1 MTTNTSSEKTLKD
14 MLKNAV
20 HFGHRPSKWNPKMKS
35 FIHGKHSGVHV
46 FDLNQTASK
55 LKEAQTFLKSCSK
68 EGKVVLFVSTKQQ
81 AIEVVRDTAEEC
93 GMPYITHKWVPGL
106 LTNFGTIKQRI
117 KHLKDLKAQEL
128 SGEFEKYTKKE
139 RVMFDKEIEKLE
151 SYLSGVEKMEKR
163 PEAIFVMDIR
173 NEKTAREEA
182 KKVGMPIIAVCDT
195 NTNPDK
201 IDYVVP
207 ANDDAIG
214 SITLVANVIA
224 EAVEEGCK
232 AMPAP
237 APKVEQKTDKPKR
250 AALKI
255 GGSD

>member
-139 RVMFDKEIEKLE
+139 ALERHKTIIKLQIA
-151 SYLSGVEKMEKR
+151 LGGVQEMSKK
-163 PEAIFVMDIR
+163 PDAIFVVDVVRDQIAV
-173 NEKTAREEA
+173 KEA
-182 KKVGMPIIAVCDT
+182 AKLGIPIIAIVDSNADPSNIT
-195 NTNPDK
+195 YP
-201 IDYVVP
+201 IP
-207 ANDDAIG
+207 GNDDAIKA
-214 SITLVANVIA
+214 ITFLVKQIGAAI
-224 EAVEEGCK
+224 GPKK
-232 AMPAP
+232 APK
-237 APKVEQKTDKPKR
+237 PKVEKP
-250 AALKI
+250 
-255 GGSD
+255 S